1 MNQERNNGYRFESIE
16 RKWQKQWQ
24 SDALYKVTED
34 PARPKFYVLDMFPY
48 PSGAGLH
55 VGHPLGYIAS
65 DIVSRYKRMNGFNV
79 LHPMGFDAFGLPAEQ
94 YAVQTGQ
101 HPAITTEKNI
111 TKYKEQLGRLGFS
124 FDWSREVQ
132 TCDSSYYQWT
142 QWIFIQLFESWY
154 NQSSNKAESID
165 SLITIFE
172 NEGNVNVEYAGDT
185 SVKFTADQWADY
197 SYSEKEEILLCYRLA
212 FLKTTTVNWCEE
224 LGTVLANEEVK
235 DGVSERGGYPVI
247 KKEMRQWFLRITA
260 YSERLLT
267 GLDEVDW
274 SDSLK
279 EMQRNWIGKS
289 VGAEI
294 IFNIQGQEEIL
305 PVFTTRPDTIFGCS
319 FMVIAPEHPLV
330 RTLTK
335 PQQTEAIEMY
345 ITQAVNKS
353 ERERM
358 SDVKTVSGEFT
369 GSYCI
374 HPFTHEPIPIWISDY
389 VLMGYGTGAVMAVPG
404 HDERDHAFAKKFN
417 LPIVQVVKTTEN
429 LDVQEQSIDSKDGI
443 LINSKI
449 LNGLD
454 VKDAIP
460 KTIKKIEKLGVGTGK
475 TQYRLRDAG
484 FGRQRYW
491 GEPIPVVY
499 ENDLPQSLSSD
510 ELPLT
515 LPEVESYKP
524 SGDGRSPLARL
535 KDWVRTDKG
544 LRETDTMPG
553 WAGSSWYFLRYM
565 DPNNKSAA
573 FSSEKVNYWKQVDLY
588 IGGSEHATGHLLYSR
603 FWTKFLHD
611 RGYLPFDEPFKKL
624 LNQGM
629 IQGVIES
636 IYLKKSANN
645 EKQFYS
651 AELVENAYDFTQ
663 IPVHVDF
670 VINYGKSDK
679 TSYLDA
685 AGARQFVEWRSEYS
699 NAKFVTPEGTF
710 FSTELP
716 ESFKMTTVSEVGK
729 MSKSKFNV
737 VNPDDICNQYGADT
751 LRMYEMFLGPITDAK
766 PWDTKGIEGTHRFL
780 KKCWNF
786 FLDQDDQCKLEAVK
800 PSKESLKSLHK
811 TIEKVTSDIV
821 QFSFNTAIS
830 QFMICLNELQQQ
842 QCNSRE
848 IGDEFIRLL
857 APFAPHFAEEIW
869 NKLGHKQSIHVSA
882 WPILN
887 PEHLKE
893 SETTYPV
900 SVNGKNRGEVTV
912 PADAKPKEVE
922 ELALQLENVQKW
934 IEGKPIR
941 KVIVVPGRIVN
952 VVI

>member
-1 MNQERNNGYRFESIE
+1 MNQEHNRGYQFDSIE
-16 RKWQKQWQ
+16 KKWQDRWIKN
-24 SDALYKVTED
+24 ALYQVHED
-34 PARPKFYVLDMFPY
+34 NNRPKYYVLDMFPY

-101 HPAITTEKNI
+101 HPAITTAQNI
-111 TKYKEQLGRLGFS
+111 EKYKSQLGRLGFS

-132 TCDSSYYQWT
+132 TCDPSYYKWT

-154 NQSSNKAESID
+154 NVNSDKAESID
-165 SLITIFE
+165 SLVTIFE
-172 NEGNVNVEYAGDT
+172 NEGNINVLHAGDE
-185 SVKFTADQWADY
+185 VDHFTASEWADY
-197 SYSEKEEILLCYRLA
+197 SDLQKEDILQNYRLA

-235 DGVSERGGYPVI
+235 DGLSERGGFPVV

-267 GLDEVDW
+267 GLNSIDW
-274 SDSLK
+274 SESLK

-289 VGAEI
+289 VGAY
-294 IFNIQGQEEIL
+294 IQFSVQNSSKEL
-305 PVFTTRPDTIFGCS
+305 AVFTTRPDTIFGCS
-319 FMVIAPEHPLV
+319 FMVIAPEHPMV
-330 RTLTK
+330 EELTQ
-335 PQQTEAIEMY
+335 PDQQKEVESY
-345 ITQAVNKS
+345 VNEAVNRS

-358 SDVKTVSGEFT
+358 SDVKRVSGSFT

-374 HPFTHEPIPIWISDY
+374 HPFTKELLPIWISDY
-389 VLMGYGTGAVMAVPG
+389 VLMGYGTGAIMAVPG
-404 HDERDHAFAKKFN
+404 HDDRDHAFAKKFD
-417 LPIVQVVKTTEN
+417 LPIMQVVKTNDEV
-429 LDVQEQSIDSKDGI
+429 DVQLLSIDSKEGE
-443 LINSKI
+443 LINSDM
-449 LNGLD
+449 LNGLS
-454 VKDAIP
+454 VKEAIP
-460 KTIKKIEKLGVGTGK
+460 KSIEAIEKMGIGDAK

-491 GEPIPVVY
+491 GEPIPITY
-499 ENDLPQSLSSD
+499 QDSIPQTINES

-515 LPEVESYKP
+515 LPEVKSYKP
-524 SGDGRSPLARL
+524 AGDGRSPLARL
-535 KDWVRTDKG
+535 EDWVRTKNG
-544 LRETDTMPG
+544 TRETDTMPG

-565 DPNNKSAA
+565 DPSNSEAPFSA
-573 FSSEKVNYWKQVDLY
+573 EKVNYWKQVDLY
-588 IGGSEHATGHLLYSR
+588 IGGSEHATGHLLYAR

-636 IYLKKSANN
+636 VYLKKSEDGSNI
-645 EKQFYS
+645 FYS
-651 AELVENAYDFTQ
+651 SDMVADGESYTQ

-670 VINYGKSDK
+670 VQNYGKSDQD
-679 TSYLDA
+679 SFLDA
-685 AGARQFVEWRSEYS
+685 EGMRQFIEWRSEYQD
-699 NAKFVTPEGTF
+699 AQFVTNHGTITLDSIPSDLQF
-710 FSTELP
+710 Y
-716 ESFKMTTVSEVGK
+716 TVSEVGK

-737 VNPDDICNQYGADT
+737 VNPDDICDQYGADT
-751 LRMYEMFLGPITDAK
+751 LRLYEMFLGPITDAK

-786 FLDQDDQCKLEAVK
+786 YVEDDGTTRLVDEK
-800 PSKESLKSLHK
+800 PTKENLKSLHK
-811 TIEKVTSDIV
+811 TIEKITADIN
-821 QFSFNTAIS
+821 QFSFNTSIS

-842 QCNSRE
+842 NCKSLS
-848 IGDEFIRLL
+848 IGESFIQLL

-869 NKLGHKQSIHVSA
+869 NRLGHDNSVHESA
-882 WPILN
+882 WPTFN
-887 PEHLKE
+887 PEFLKE
-893 SETTYPV
+893 SEITYPV
-900 SVNGKNRGEVTV
+900 SVNGKTRGEVVV
-912 PADAKPKEVE
+912 PADANPKEVE
-922 ELALQLENVQKW
+922 NAALELENVRKW
-934 IEGKPIR
+934 IEGKTIR

-952 VVI
+952 VVV